1 MPANKN
7 IILYHVTKL
16 PSILVVDRSLYIYT
30 KEAMPV
36 SSIRIIL
43 DRFYLIV
50 SSFEKSSI

>member
-16 PSILVVDRSLYIYT
+16 PSILVVDCSLYIYT